1 VLLTRNRLVGV
12 LAVVALCALPSAAGA
27 EPKARGTFET
37 LPDGAAMGLEIEGF
51 AQLVRG
57 ESGTQGR
64 VVVRG
69 LDPGTTYAAHLH
81 NAPCSAANPGGAH
94 YRDDPAGPSAPPNE
108 LWFSST
114 EDPQAGVTANAGGV
128 AHGRGAADWV
138 ARPEAQSV
146 VIHAIPPGG
155 NTAGGPK
162 IACADLASSGGG
174 SL

>member
-1 VLLTRNRLVGV
+1 VLLTRNQLVGA
-12 LAVVALCALPSAAGA
+12 LAVAALCALPSAAGA
-27 EPKARGTFET
+27 GPKARGMFQT

-51 AQLVRG
+51 AQLARDD
-57 ESGTQGR
+57 SGTHGK

-81 NAPCSAANPGGAH
+81 NAPCSAANPGGGH
-94 YRDDPAGPSAPPNE
+94 YKDDPAGPAEPPNE

-114 EDPQAGVTANAGGV
+114 EDPLAGITANSGGV
-128 AHGRGAADWV
+128 ARGRGTADWV

-155 NTAGGPK
+155 STAGGPK
-162 IACADLASSGGG
+162 IACADLG
-174 SL
+174 